1 MSSEAGEGQRKDSV
15 KWQVIAA
22 LRKGNC
28 NVSGIDSY
36 IPCNLTASQD
46 KRLCQVR
53 CASIVR
59 TSSAT
64 LFLKI
69 SFIGSGDTIQ
79 IQKLFCLYCVVILQ
93 LFDLDGKIQRY
104 LTNR

>member
-1 MSSEAGEGQRKDSV
+1 MSREAGEGQRKDSV

-53 CASIVR
+53 CASIVH
-59 TSSAT
+59 TFSAT

-69 SFIGSGDTIQ
+69 SFISSGEKQ
-79 IQKLFCLYCVVILQ
+79 CKYRSYSVYAMLSF
-93 LFDLDGKIQRY
+93 
-104 LTNR
+104 